1 MGFKS
6 RRSVQLIFL
15 AAFVLLMVKGRIQLW
30 MAVFLIGLIGAAFFG
45 RFYCGYVC
53 PINTLTEGI
62 DWLYQKMGIKRKEV
76 PGWVKSKAVRFG
88 ILLLFLATMVI
99 TLRTGKKLPVLPVLT
114 ALGVIISLVYVPSL
128 WHRYLCPYGT
138 LLNMT
143 GSLSKYYWRVD
154 EENCKKCGVCERLC
168 PAEALTM
175 SGKDGYPV
183 IDKGLCLECTT
194 CADACPTN
202 SIVYSKGRPES
213 AKV

>member
-6 RRSVQLIFL
+6 RRTVQLIFL
-15 AAFVLLMVKGRIQLW
+15 AAFLLLTVKGRIQLW
-30 MAVFLIGLIGAAFFG
+30 MAVFLAGLIGAAIFG

-62 DWLYQKMGIKRKEV
+62 DWLYQKRGIKRKEV

-88 ILLLFLATMVI
+88 ILLLFLGTMVV
-99 TLRTGKKLPVLPVLT
+99 TLRTGRRLPVLPILT
-114 ALGVIISLVYVPSL
+114 TLGVFITLIYVPSL

-143 GSLSKYYWRVD
+143 GLLSKHYWRVD
-154 EENCKKCGVCERLC
+154 EADCKKCGVCERAC
-168 PAEALTM
+168 PAEAVTI
-175 SGKDGYPV
+175 SGKGGYPV

-194 CADACPTN
+194 CADACPTD
-202 SIVYSKGRPES
+202 SIVYSKGRPKA
-213 AKV
+213 AKA